1 VINFVFEDID
11 NLQNFTQCP
20 DINKSGIRRFA
31 PAVIASAL
39 TRRIKYAGN
48 SRVYKNTDELPN
60 KVIIASGVNHHPDD
74 WAIGKQSGTS
84 VLDNISPQYLKLLQ
98 QGQAL
103 LVLDQSLE
111 GYQTEWLW
119 QFFHEDCSKHGV
131 NPRAVVY
138 VTGNMIADEQ
148 YTNWANDHKVCDTMK
163 VIPYMH
169 FERDIQQIAK
179 RVNLVSNFDTNL
191 EYKKSNPI
199 KTYNCL
205 QKRQRVHRSWFYLYL
220 YKNNLLDAGL
230 VSTNSYGNHIPNI
243 DGIKPPQQLL
253 EEAGKLLPLVVHG
266 EPNNV
271 KDDQHYIN
279 RILDKVCL
287 DSWVSVVSEASFVDS
302 ENTLFLSE
310 KIFKPIACMHPFIIL
325 GNKGSLKK
333 LKEMGYKTFEGFI
346 DERYDE
352 LDTFPRFEAIIHAIK
367 QIDAIEDKVEWYK
380 SMRHILEHNY
390 RVFCASE
397 HKDVVAHTSL
407 INYYNEY
414 FKEQ

>member
-1 VINFVFEDID
+1 VINFVFEDTNNIT
-11 NLQNFTQCP
+11 NFTQCP
-20 DINKSGIRRFA
+20 DVNKSGIRRFA

-39 TRRIKYAGN
+39 TRRVKYSGN
-48 SRVYKNTDELPN
+48 SRVYSSDQIPN
-60 KVIIASGVNHHPDD
+60 NCIIASGVNHHPDD
-74 WAIGKQSGTS
+74 WAIGKYSGTS
-84 VLDNISPQYLKLLQ
+84 VLENISTQYLERLQ
-98 QGQAL
+98 QGKAL

-119 QFFHEDCSKHGV
+119 EFFHEDCNKYNV
-131 NPRAVVY
+131 APQAIVY

-148 YTNWANDHKVCDTMK
+148 YNEWAKYNHISDRIK

-179 RVNLVSNFDTNL
+179 RMNLVSNFDANL
-191 EYKKSNPI
+191 EYKLTNPI

-220 YKNNLLDAGL
+220 YKNNLLDSGL
-230 VSTNSYGNHIPNI
+230 VSTNSYGTHIPNI
-243 DGIKPPQQLL
+243 DGVKPPQALL

-287 DSWVSVVSEASFVDS
+287 DTWVSVVSEASFVDS
-302 ENTLFLSE
+302 EHTLFLSE

-325 GNKGSLKK
+325 GNRGSLKK
-333 LKEMGYKTFEGFI
+333 LREMGYKTFEGFI
-346 DERYDE
+346 DESYDD
-352 LDTFPRFEAIIHAIK
+352 LPTFQRFEAIISAIK
-367 QIDAIEDKVEWYK
+367 QIDAIEDKVKWYE
-380 SMRHILEHNY
+380 SMRNILEHNY
-390 RVFCASE
+390 QVFCASE
-397 HKDVVAHTSL
+397 HKDVKAHTEL
-407 INYYNEY
+407 INYYNDY
-414 FKEQ
+414 FKDK